1 MSVKQVFKNRKF
13 PRLVIAGLAGTL
25 AFYIAAFVDMAIT
38 GVPLDISVVLG
49 QIVAGEHESAHT
61 IGHLFHIA
69 NGIGLTLF
77 FGYVFLPI
85 STKIMKGRIWLQG
98 IIYGVI
104 VTATTVWLGMLPAL
118 GAGIAGLNIAPE
130 VPAMTMFR
138 HIVFGAVIGILAK
151 PVLEKK
157 LEKIQTGERKKQK

>member
-1 MSVKQVFKNRKF
+1 MITEWYSIRMKRKF
-13 PRLVIAGLAGTL
+13 STLVIAGLLGTL
-25 AFYIAAFVDMAIT
+25 GFYIAAYVDMAIT

-49 QIVAGEHESAHT
+49 QLVAGDHESAQI
-61 IGHLFHIA
+61 IGHVFHIG

-85 STKIMKGRIWLQG
+85 STRIMKGRMWLHG
-98 IIYGVI
+98 IIFGII
-104 VTATTVWLGMLPAL
+104 VTVTTVWLGLLPAL

-138 HIVFGAVIGILAK
+138 HIVFGAIIGIIIGK
-151 PVLEKK
+151 
-157 LEKIQTGERKKQK
+157 RS

>member
-1 MSVKQVFKNRKF
+1 MSVQQTIKNQKF
-13 PRLVIAGLAGTL
+13 PRLVIAGLVGTF

-38 GVPLDISVVLG
+38 GIPLDISVVLG
-49 QIVAGEHESAHT
+49 QIVAGEHESAQT
-61 IGHLFHIA
+61 IGHVFHIA

-85 STKIMKGRIWLQG
+85 STKIMKSRLWIQG
-98 IIYGVI
+98 IIFGVI
-104 VTATTVWLGMLPAL
+104 VTATTVWLGLLPAL

-138 HIVFGAVIGILAK
+138 HIVFGAVIGIMAK
-151 PVLEKK
+151 PIMEA
-157 LEKIQTGERKKQK
+157 RK

>member
-1 MSVKQVFKNRKF
+1 MSVKQVFKNRKL

-38 GVPLDISVVLG
+38 GIPLDITVVLG
-49 QIVAGEHESAHT
+49 QLVAGEHESAQT
-61 IGHLFHIA
+61 LGHVFHIA

-85 STKIMKGRIWLQG
+85 STRIMKGRIWLQG

-104 VTATTVWLGMLPAL
+104 VTTTTVWFGLLPAL
-118 GAGIAGLNIAPE
+118 GAGIAGVNIAPE

-138 HIVFGAVIGILAK
+138 HIVFGAVIGILVK
-151 PVLEKK
+151 PILEKK
-157 LEKIQTGERKKQK
+157 SDGIVIGERK

>member
-1 MSVKQVFKNRKF
+1 MVKVENIKSDNPLIVFTKKNKF
-13 PRLVIAGLAGTL
+13 LYLVMAGFLGTL
-25 AFYIAAFVDMAIT
+25 AFYVAAYVDMAIT

-49 QIVAGEHESAHT
+49 QLIAGEHESAYI
-61 IGHLFHIA
+61 IGNVAHIA

-85 STKIMKGRIWLQG
+85 STRVMKGRIWLHG
-98 IIYGVI
+98 LVFGVM
-104 VTATTVWLGMLPAL
+104 VTVVAVWFVMLPAL

-138 HIVFGAVIGILAK
+138 HIVFGLVIGIILRSK
-151 PVLEKK
+151 MN
-157 LEKIQTGERKKQK
+157 